1 LRPSGGFSGTEFRQT
16 VVGDAGAS
24 GELNV
29 GDGSGAA
36 NSAALESNDDLYIG
50 RAGGTG
56 LMRVKSDGRVELRTS
71 LNAAEFVVGEGSNGT
86 VLQTGGTVTS
96 DSTVRIGS
104 ESAGNGN
111 YTISAGLLA
120 TANDGSGTFTIGR
133 NGGSGKLRIEGTGHV
148 THGAELYIGDVQNA
162 NTSGR
167 LEIIGSVAGVQIGQ
181 LENAAGG
188 TVGVL
193 ETIQWQADAGGIA
206 PLVVV
211 GTGPLASTRVQLQD
225 PTELAANTGVN
236 GGGTLTGDCMA
247 LELNLSAITTSG
259 TITLIDNR
267 TTDPITGF
275 FEKGT
280 TKNLYEEG
288 EIIPLAGFDGTV
300 TISYVGGTGND
311 VTLNLVA
318 LLGDYDRD
326 GTVGQADYV
335 VWRKTNVNG
344 QQGYNDWR
352 ANYGESAPSFG
363 RSVPGAGLMAQ
374 VPEPSAWM
382 AIAIGMSQLSICLNN
397 RPRKTYS
404 A

>member
-1 LRPSGGFSGTEFRQT
+1 
-16 VVGDAGAS
+16 VGDAGAS

-29 GDGSGAA
+29 GDGIGATA
-36 NSAALESNDDLYIG
+36 SAAIESNDDLYIG

-56 LMRVKSDGRVELRTS
+56 LMRVKSGGRVELRTS
-71 LNAAEFVVGEGSNGT
+71 SNAAEFFVGQDSIGT

-96 DSTVRIGS
+96 DNTVRIGS
-104 ESAGNGN
+104 EPGGVGK

-133 NGGSGKLRIEGTGHV
+133 NGGNGTLRVESTGQV

-167 LEIIGSVAGVQIGQ
+167 LEIIGSAVGIQIGQ

-188 TVGVL
+188 TVGIR
-193 ETIQWQADAGGIA
+193 ETIQWQADASGIA
-206 PLVVV
+206 PLVVL

-225 PTELAANTGVN
+225 PAELSANTGVN
-236 GGGTLTGDCMA
+236 GAGNLTGDGIA
-247 LELNLSAITTSG
+247 LELDLTAITTSR

-267 TTDPITGF
+267 TTDTITGF

-280 TKNLYEEG
+280 TINLYEEG

-318 LLGDYDRD
+318 LLGDYNQD
-326 GTVGQADYV
+326 GTVGPADYV
-335 VWRKTNVNG
+335 IWRKTGING

-352 ANYGESAPSFG
+352 ANFGKSAPSFG
-363 RSVPGAGLMAQ
+363 LSIPGNSLIAQ
-374 VPEPSAWM
+374 VPEPSAWL
-382 AIAIGMSQLSICLNN
+382 AIAIGMYLFSICRAN
-397 RPRKTYS
+397 RIRKEFC